1 MAYVRH
7 IRLVW
12 EDYQK
17 VPWWFMSLDEEGKT
31 NISSAVFV
39 NTFWVITWAQHHSKR
54 NYLYKTKDFD
64 EIYRMVWL
72 PSISVSKN
80 DEF

>member
-1 MAYVRH
+1 MVN
-7 IRLVW
+7 W
-12 EDYQK
+12 G
-17 VPWWFMSLDEEGKT
+17 GKT
-31 NISSAVFV
+31 EVTLARGHSTKPKVIVNI
-39 NTFWVITWAQHHSKR
+39 FWVINWAWHHSKR